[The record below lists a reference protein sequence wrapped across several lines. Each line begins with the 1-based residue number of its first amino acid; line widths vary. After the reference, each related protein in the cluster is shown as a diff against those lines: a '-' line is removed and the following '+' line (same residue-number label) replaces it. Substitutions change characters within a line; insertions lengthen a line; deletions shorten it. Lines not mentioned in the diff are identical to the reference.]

1 MESLA
6 ASLKRKRAE
15 EAASNTYSPSSKA
28 TSKYH
33 ELNLAQKLLV
43 INDSDKTLSYR
54 KLADKYKISRGQ
66 VGNILKAR
74 AEYENADLENLN
86 PKAKRV

>member
-1 MESLA
+1 MESTA

-28 TSKYH
+28 TTKYH

-43 INDSDKTLSYR
+43 INDSEHNVQSN
-54 KLADKYKISRGQ
+54 IWRGQ
-66 VGNILKAR
+66 FRCCKQLERKNIRDKFR
-74 AEYENADLENLN
+74 I
-86 PKAKRV
+86 